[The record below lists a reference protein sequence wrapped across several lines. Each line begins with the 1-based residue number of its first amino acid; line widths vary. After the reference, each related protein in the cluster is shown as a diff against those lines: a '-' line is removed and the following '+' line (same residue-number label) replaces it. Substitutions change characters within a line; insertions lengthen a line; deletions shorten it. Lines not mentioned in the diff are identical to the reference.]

1 MHLYRKMKEAINY
14 FSEKYLSEKKAK
26 LLIHKELMKTENV
39 LNKVEIENEKLREY
53 VTAMEKRYEVVY
65 NSLTI
70 YKIEQQKL
78 LEQVYKLQKHNN
90 HLLHLQDSYLKR
102 INNQSKDLSR
112 LTALVDYRST
122 SKHDLIYDQRK
133 YIFTIV
139 EEVHLLTKKLLVMG
153 NQKVRRVK
161 VIYQIKEYLAQYENC
176 FYRNNFKL
184 DSDAR
189 RILEKFNVYLEK
201 WQNFY
206 EGYKW
211 NARPIEVRDV
221 TYIQELLQ
229 ELSYLSLYKRFEKY
243 NEKIVEVNALYKILK
258 KKRKLQSNYS
268 LKRFNSEM
276 KILAKQRYINLEKYI
291 INRVF
296 PGEIY
301 TVLKSFNKI
310 DYSFKMIKTYGMYHL
325 LYVYGGSDSNTVK
338 VGVTKHNLANRY
350 MKAEESYNK
359 HFSTHMLQ
367 EIKVIQSFN
376 ALNLESYVKRRFRQQ
391 RHPLF
396 NSTEWFLLTRSELR
410 YFTNDEYKKDAD
422 FMKILNYKLDV

>member
-1 MHLYRKMKEAINY
+1 MKETISYFQEMHLK
-14 FSEKYLSEKKAK
+14 EKKAK
-26 LLIHKELMKTENV
+26 KLIESELSNIQSELGKLEKENRHLHECVDV
-39 LNKVEIENEKLREY
+39 LKRKYESAYNKLSIHETKNK
-53 VTAMEKRYEVVY
+53 
-65 NSLTI
+65 
-70 YKIEQQKL
+70 KL
-78 LEQVYKLQKHNN
+78 LEQIYQLEQQNNDLRNLQI
-90 HLLHLQDSYLKR
+90 SYLDN
-102 INNQSKDLSR
+102 INNQAKDLSR
-112 LTALVDYRST
+112 LKILAEYYSFSR
-122 SKHDLIYDQRK
+122 HDFKYENRK
-133 YIFTIV
+133 YLLAVV
-139 EEVHLLTKKLLVMG
+139 EKVLLLIKKLLVMG

-161 VIYQIKEYLAQYENC
+161 VIYEIKEYLATYESC

-184 DSDAR
+184 DLEAR
-189 RILEKFNVYLEK
+189 KILEKIDVYLEK
-201 WQNFY
+201 WKNFY

-211 NARPIEVRDV
+211 NAKPVDVREVV
-221 TYIQELLQ
+221 YMEKLLQ
-229 ELSYLSLYKRFEKY
+229 ELHYLSLYKRFEKY
-243 NEKIVEVNALYKILK
+243 KEKIVEVNALYDILR
-258 KKRKLQSNYS
+258 KRSKLSSSYS

-276 KILAKQRYINLEKYI
+276 KVLAKQRYINLEKYI

-301 TVLKSFNKI
+301 TSLKAFNEIK
-310 DYSFKMIKTYGMYHL
+310 YSFKMIKTYGMYHL
-325 LYVYGGSDSNTVK
+325 LYVYVGSDSNTVK

-396 NSTEWFLLTRSELR
+396 NSTEWFLLTKSELR

>member
-1 MHLYRKMKEAINY
+1 VV
-14 FSEKYLSEKKAK
+14 EKVL
-26 LLIHKELMKTENV
+26 LLI
-39 LNKVEIENEKLREY
+39 
-53 VTAMEKRYEVVY
+53 
-65 NSLTI
+65 
-70 YKIEQQKL
+70 
-78 LEQVYKLQKHNN
+78 
-90 HLLHLQDSYLKR
+90 
-102 INNQSKDLSR
+102 
-112 LTALVDYRST
+112 
-122 SKHDLIYDQRK
+122 
-133 YIFTIV
+133 
-139 EEVHLLTKKLLVMG
+139 KKLLVMG

-161 VIYQIKEYLAQYENC
+161 VIYEIKEYLATYESC

-184 DSDAR
+184 DLEAR
-189 RILEKFNVYLEK
+189 KILEKIDVYLEK
-201 WQNFY
+201 WKNFY

-211 NARPIEVRDV
+211 NAKPVDVREVV
-221 TYIQELLQ
+221 YMEKLLQ
-229 ELSYLSLYKRFEKY
+229 ELHYLSLYKRFEKY
-243 NEKIVEVNALYKILK
+243 KEKIVEVNALYDILR
-258 KKRKLQSNYS
+258 KRSKLSSSYS

-276 KILAKQRYINLEKYI
+276 KVLAKQRYINLEKYI

-301 TVLKSFNKI
+301 TSLKAFNEIK
-310 DYSFKMIKTYGMYHL
+310 YSFKMIKTYGMYHL
-325 LYVYGGSDSNTVK
+325 LYVYVGSDSNTVK

-396 NSTEWFLLTRSELR
+396 NSTEWFLLTKSELR